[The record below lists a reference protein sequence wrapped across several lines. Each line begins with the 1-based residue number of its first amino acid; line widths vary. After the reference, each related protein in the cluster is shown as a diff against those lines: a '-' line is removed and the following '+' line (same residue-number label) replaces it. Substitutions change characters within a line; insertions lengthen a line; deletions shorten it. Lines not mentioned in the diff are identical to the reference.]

1 MAIALSAKIRSD
13 SCRTDTGVKLLLQSR
28 VNIPEQGLEEWKGG
42 GFSAIHSG
50 DSILLI
56 EKDSLYG
63 NITQ

>member
-1 MAIALSAKIRSD
+1 MAIALSAKIRSN
-13 SCRTDTGVKLLLQSR
+13 SRRTDTGVKLLLQSR

-50 DSILLI
+50 DSVLLI